1 MKCPKCQFEN
11 REGAKFCKECGAKL
25 ELACPE
31 CGTIYFSDSKFCDD
45 CGCDL
50 RKSVKVSVVDYTQPQ
65 SYTPKFLAD
74 KIFTNRSSIEG
85 ERKLVTVLFADVAN
99 YTAMAEK
106 LDPEEVHQI
115 MDGCFKILMDEIHKY
130 EGTINQF
137 TGDGVMA
144 LFGAPVAHEDHA
156 QRACLAALSI
166 QEALKDYGELLEKKF
181 GVDFK
186 MRTGINSGSVVVGS
200 IGDDLRMDYTAIG
213 NTTNLA
219 ARMESLA
226 QTGTI
231 LVSKN
236 TYEKVSPDFDFE
248 NLGKLEV
255 KGKEKH
261 QEVFKLKAQLDRSQ
275 LGFTRKIYSEMVGRD
290 GELDKLEF
298 QVMKALKGEGAIVNI
313 IGEAGIGKSRLI
325 AELKKKEVVKK
336 VALLE
341 GRAISMGYN
350 LGFHPIIDILKNWA
364 RIMEDDKGTVALD
377 KLKKSIRSV
386 SSEDLDEILPFVAIL
401 MGIKLKGRYAERI
414 KGIKGDALEKL
425 ILKSIRDL
433 LIKASEIIPLV
444 IVIED
449 LHWSDIST
457 IELMESLFRLVETQR
472 IIIINVFRPKYT
484 ETSVRV
490 IQTIKERFP
499 NYYVKIELY
508 PLDGQS
514 SETLI
519 NNMLNIRGLPHKV
532 KDRIIKRTG
541 GNPFFIEE
549 VVRSFID
556 EGAIVRKDKVFE
568 VTEKINSVVIP
579 PRIND
584 VIMARIDR
592 LEEKTRDL
600 VKTASVIGRSFFYRI
615 LAEVTQTIDNL
626 DDRLENLK
634 EIQLI
639 RDRIRLEELEYLF
652 KHALAQE
659 SVYESILIQKRKA
672 LHSAIANSIESVF
685 KVKLSEFYGMLA
697 YHYNRAEYLD
707 KAEKYLVKAGEEA
720 LRSSASNEALHYY
733 LEALNVYLKK
743 YGDAAEPEKLR
754 IFEKNIAIA
763 SYNKGQWENAVRY
776 INRVLERWGATF
788 PKNRI
793 IILFKLICDLLVVI
807 VNLYFPPKKT
817 KKIPTERDNEVF
829 DLNYKKAI
837 SLVELDPNKCFIEYI
852 STLKKLTNF
861 DLSKL
866 ENGVGMWLSASG
878 LFSWTGISFRLSRK
892 LLDYNKDVI
901 IKKDTKEFFYYTLFE
916 LIHNTLQGKWLEV
929 KKYDG
934 NLVEL
939 NLKKGEIWHVS
950 LYMLFH
956 GYIRICQ
963 GAFKDAEMLIDR
975 LSEIS
980 EAYVIEYGTEF
991 CYTLIILLS
1000 LTRRKLN
1007 KALNKVDEAISFMTR
1022 TSSDMIILYYFGFK
1036 AIIQVLLRDFS
1047 GANVSLIQAKELVS
1061 KQDRVPPIYISTY
1074 LQGQFLFDLNYLEQA
1089 VLNNDR
1095 LSIRKYSK
1103 QAYQSGKR
1111 ALKNSKKYAL
1121 NRVEVLRLMGF
1132 YFWLIG
1138 RQKKALTFWRISI
1151 VEAEN
1156 LGTHAELARV
1166 YLEIGKRFFEK
1177 RSKYLELNGVCAEE
1191 YLKKARTLFEN
1202 IGLSEDL
1209 SELEIITNYI

>member
-226 QTGTI
+226 QTSTI

-236 TYEKVSPDFDFE
+236 TYEKVSSDFDFE

-556 EGAIVRKDKVFE
+556 EGAIVRKDNVFE

-991 CYTLIILLS
+991 
-1000 LTRRKLN
+1000 
-1007 KALNKVDEAISFMTR
+1007 
-1022 TSSDMIILYYFGFK
+1022 
-1036 AIIQVLLRDFS
+1036 
-1047 GANVSLIQAKELVS
+1047 
-1061 KQDRVPPIYISTY
+1061 
-1074 LQGQFLFDLNYLEQA
+1074 
-1089 VLNNDR
+1089 
-1095 LSIRKYSK
+1095 
-1103 QAYQSGKR
+1103 
-1111 ALKNSKKYAL
+1111 
-1121 NRVEVLRLMGF
+1121 
-1132 YFWLIG
+1132 
-1138 RQKKALTFWRISI
+1138 
-1151 VEAEN
+1151 
-1156 LGTHAELARV
+1156 H
-1166 YLEIGKRFFEK
+1166 
-1177 RSKYLELNGVCAEE
+1177 
-1191 YLKKARTLFEN
+1191 
-1202 IGLSEDL
+1202 
-1209 SELEIITNYI
+1209 